1 MNYMTDT
8 MYQKT
13 TNAIT
18 ISVSTMYLDDQ
29 SSPEEEHHVWAY
41 HIRIHNNG
49 AEPVKLHNRHW
60 RITDSFGRTQE
71 VHGLGV
77 VGEQPVIP
85 PGCVFEYTSGTP
97 LDAPSGIMMGSYGM
111 LDAQGTAFDIEIPP
125 FSLDSPYHPMSIQ

>member
-1 MNYMTDT
+1 

-18 ISVSTMYLDDQ
+18 VSVSTMYLDDQ

-41 HIRIHNNG
+41 HVRIHNNG
-49 AEPVKLHNRHW
+49 EHPVKLQNRYW

-71 VHGLGV
+71 MHGQGV

-85 PGCVFEYTSGTP
+85 PGCMFEYTSGTP
-97 LDAPSGIMMGSYGM
+97 LDAPSGFMMGSYGM
-111 LDAQGTAFDIEIPP
+111 VEPNGTSFNVEIPP
-125 FSLDSPYHPMSIQ
+125 FSLDSPYQQMSVQ